1 MPTSNPSDPRGES
14 APPRDAASGGDAQ
27 PREDAARA
35 ELGAP
40 LPEVGQSPQVGGEAP
55 TNVGESPPSAGARRR
70 KEPRRVGYD
79 QEGSWGAISDKH
91 WTRTRRDANSEAL
104 EYYRQRSRAPGVREG
119 GAERNFYCMQCD
131 GVIPYS
137 ESVTRCPHCG
147 AEVERGVKRYFNWV
161 ETEMPRGSDLPR
173 ALVPIAALLVLGALA
188 LWWVGCGPSSS

>member
-1 MPTSNPSDPRGES
+1 MDARRSRARPRRTRTTAAHPMTSATPPDPR
-14 APPRDAASGGDAQ
+14 RDAQGEPAAARPDEAG
-27 PREDAARA
+27 EAARA
-35 ELGAP
+35 
-40 LPEVGQSPQVGGEAP
+40 PEPH
-55 TNVGESPPSAGARRR
+55 AGARRR
-70 KEPRRVGYD
+70 AEPRRVGYE
-79 QEGSWGAISDKH
+79 QEGSWGAISERH

-137 ESVTRCPHCG
+137 ETVERCPHCG

-173 ALVPIAALLVLGALA
+173 AWLPIAALLALGALA
-188 LWWVGCGPSSS
+188 WWWVGCAASAR